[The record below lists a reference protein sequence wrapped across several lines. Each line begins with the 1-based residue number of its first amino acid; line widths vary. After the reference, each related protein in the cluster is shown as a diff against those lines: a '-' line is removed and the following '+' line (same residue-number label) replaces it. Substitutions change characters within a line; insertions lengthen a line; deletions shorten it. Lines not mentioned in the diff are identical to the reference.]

1 LTSTPALDRQSRTLS
16 PAPITASRDDAPA
29 ETGDLRF
36 GLDLAATLGLIA
48 YSVTVGVGFSRVFFD
63 WDFLRDLVLIA
74 AAGHGSSYV
83 MRRLRL
89 PSVIA
94 IPLLLLGLTWLVAWI
109 YYPDTFSSVFPL
121 SDTWNVVRADYRIVQ
136 DEFQSTTPPVV
147 YAGGW
152 AFLAGATTAATVWL
166 SDTFAFRA
174 QARGEALV
182 PGAVL
187 FVFIAALG
195 VDENRAEC
203 SLAVIG
209 AGFVALALL
218 RLRLERRPRTVLGRA
233 RHPLLGVAPGV
244 IGAAGLVMAGAWAV
258 APHLPG
264 AEAEPLFD
272 THNGRGGVTEIVS
285 PLVDIRSRI
294 VNQAETEMF
303 AMTATEPSYWRI
315 SALPRFDGNRW
326 DVADNEVEGNGE
338 TLPARSSEAVEN
350 VQVLVITELDGPL
363 VPVAPEPVSAAIRS
377 EDGGM
382 SYVADSSALIK
393 TENDL
398 DEGDTFEMT
407 SGMPRFAAEALQGA
421 TSDDPPDAMFLALPD
436 DLPPVIA
443 QTAEQVTA
451 GASTNFDR
459 MVALQDWF
467 RTAFTYDT
475 DIPDGHD
482 SSAIVNFLENRV
494 GYCEQFSGTFAAM
507 ARTLGIPARVAV
519 GFTQGE
525 IGDDGAYHVLG
536 RNAHAWPEVWF
547 DGYGWV
553 PFEPTPGRGMP
564 GAEAYTGIEPDQD
577 DGEQAENT
585 TTTTTTLPP
594 TTTTLAGQTPPPPW
608 QTTTTLPPE
617 TTTTQPPLGLDHS
630 FSRGFPW
637 MYVAIGVVFLALL
650 IALPELVRRWR
661 RRRHGPITD
670 PVHALLE
677 LWDRALRALGAMGF
691 RGDPTQTPLE
701 VSDRAATVFPGV
713 AGPLHELAVVATAA
727 SFAPRDDVAQI
738 AASGWNA
745 TDHNGPHDWC
755 ETIETVAE
763 ESLGLRNRVRRYFTV
778 WH

>member
-1 LTSTPALDRQSRTLS
+1 VLTSTPALDRQSRALS
-16 PAPITASRDDAPA
+16 PAPITASRDDAGS

-48 YSVTVGVGFSRVFFD
+48 YSITVGIGFSRVFFD
-63 WDFLRDLVLIA
+63 WDFLRDLVVIVV
-74 AAGHGSSYV
+74 AGHGASYV

-89 PSVIA
+89 PSLVA
-94 IPLLLLGLTWLVAWI
+94 IPVLLLGLTWLVAWM
-109 YYPDTFSSVFPL
+109 YYPDTFSAVFPL
-121 SDTWNVVRADYRIVQ
+121 SETWNAVRDDYRMVQ
-136 DEFQSTTPPVV
+136 DEFQSTTPPVI
-147 YAGGW
+147 YSGGW

-203 SLAVIG
+203 SLAVVG
-209 AGFVALALL
+209 AGFLALALL

-233 RHPLLGVAPGV
+233 RHPLMGVAPGV
-244 IGAAGLVMAGAWAV
+244 LGAAALVVAGAWAV

-264 AEAEPLFD
+264 ADAEPLFD

-294 VNQAETEMF
+294 VNQAETQMF
-303 AMTATEPSYWRI
+303 TMTATAPSYWRI

-326 DVADNEVEGNGE
+326 DVAENEVEGDGD
-338 TLPARSSEAVEN
+338 TLPAQSAAAVEN
-350 VQVLVITELDGPL
+350 DQVLVIDALDGPL
-363 VPVAPEPVSAAIRS
+363 LPVAPEPVSAGS
-377 EDGGM
+377 DGIGM
-382 SYVADSSALIK
+382 AYFADSASLIK
-393 TENDL
+393 TNDDL
-398 DEGDTFEMT
+398 DEGDTFRMR
-407 SGMPRFAAEALQGA
+407 SAMPRFTVDALAAA
-421 TSDDPPDAMFLALPD
+421 TSDDPPDGAFLALPD

-443 QTAEQVTA
+443 ETALEVTA
-451 GASTNFDR
+451 GATTNFER
-459 MVALQDWF
+459 MVTLQDWF
-467 RTAFTYDT
+467 RTTFTYST
-475 DIPDGHD
+475 EIPDGHS

-525 IGDDGAYHVLG
+525 ANEDGAYEVLG

-564 GAEAYTGIEPDQD
+564 GAEAYTGIRPEQD
-577 DGEQAENT
+577 TGETPVTTT

-594 TTTTLAGQTPPPPW
+594 TTTTLAGQTPPPPG
-608 QTTTTLPPE
+608 QTTTTLPP
-617 TTTTQPPLGLDHS
+617 TTTTLPRDLSHS
-630 FSRGFPW
+630 FSSGFPW
-637 MYVAIGVVFLALL
+637 FLALVGAAVLALL

-691 RGDPTQTPLE
+691 RGDPTQTPIE

-713 AGPLHELAVVATAA
+713 AAPLHELAVVATAA

-738 AASGWNA
+738 AASGWSA

-755 ETIETVAE
+755 QTIESVAE
-763 ESLGLRNRVRRYFTV
+763 ESLGWRARLRRYFTV